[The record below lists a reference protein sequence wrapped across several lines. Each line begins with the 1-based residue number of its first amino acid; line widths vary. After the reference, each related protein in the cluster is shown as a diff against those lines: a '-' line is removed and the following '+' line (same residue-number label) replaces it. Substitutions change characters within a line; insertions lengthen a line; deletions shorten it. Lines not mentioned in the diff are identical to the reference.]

1 MNKNSIIA
9 GIIVGAIGPLLAYLA
24 MTYTTLQQSYFAE
37 KPIALYVL
45 AAVVNLVIIRFA
57 YRAQKE
63 ALAKGV
69 VLITFLAMIAFVVL
83 TKFKI

>member
-9 GIIVGAIGPLLAYLA
+9 GIIVGAIAPLLAYLV

-57 YRAQKE
+57 YRGQKE

>member
-9 GIIVGAIGPLLAYLA
+9 GIIVGAIAPLLAYLV
-24 MTYTTLQQSYFAE
+24 MTYTTLRQSYFAE

-57 YRAQKE
+57 YRGQKE

>member
-1 MNKNSIIA
+1 MNKNSLIA
-9 GIIVGAIGPLLAYLA
+9 GLIVGGIAPLLAYLV

-57 YRAQKE
+57 YRGQKE

>member
-9 GIIVGAIGPLLAYLA
+9 GIIVGAIAPLLAYLV

-37 KPIALYVL
+37 KPIALYAL

-57 YRAQKE
+57 YRGQKE